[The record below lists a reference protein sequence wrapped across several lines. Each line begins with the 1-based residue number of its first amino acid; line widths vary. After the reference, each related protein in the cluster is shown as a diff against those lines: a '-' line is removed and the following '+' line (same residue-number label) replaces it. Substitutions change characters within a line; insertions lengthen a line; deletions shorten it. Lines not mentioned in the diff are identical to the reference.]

1 MHADWPEFLSPG
13 SQRAR
18 VMERFARARERGEFL
33 VGAAIG
39 AGLLGDAAERGGADF
54 LVALNAGRFRLM
66 GASSV
71 ACILP
76 IRDANQF
83 VLSFAPLEILSQCR
97 IPVYF
102 GASTLDPAL
111 SLEALVAEI
120 ADLGFAGVANFPS
133 VVHLPA
139 PVRHALDGPGLGFE
153 RELELLALA
162 HRHGLSS
169 LAYVRT
175 REQASAAAARGV
187 DIICYNVG
195 WNAGGAK
202 GPVSEI
208 SVEETAAHAREMH
221 GVIRRENP
229 RAFFFLEGGPIQ
241 DPDQLAAV
249 CRVARMHGYIGG
261 STIDR
266 LPLAQSVS
274 GQTQRFKS
282 ATALARILG
291 KQERMLV
298 DLGRRHGFV
307 GASEAMIDV
316 YEALDRFRRS
326 SFPMLISGERNTGRQ
341 TLIEALHGESRD
353 RRGSLAV
360 IEADDGNSGR
370 QAMIALFGRAA
381 VLGGAGLEGLASRE
395 DIGMIALRG
404 IEHVPLRLQRRL
416 ANTLKR
422 GRFVPFG
429 DRRGQRWTKRLMLV
443 SDFSLKSLL
452 AEGRIDPQLAE
463 LLSGHEIRLPPL
475 RKRTEDIE
483 DLLGRFMAGLA
494 GEGQPYPVLSPGAMS
509 LLRRH
514 DWPGNL
520 LELRSFASR
529 LFARHGAGRVD
540 EEAALGLLSGDS
552 DWMRRRMSSER
563 DILLDALWR
572 HGFHRGKTAAFLGI
586 SRKTLYNK
594 IRRYRLTSQV

>member
-1 MHADWPEFLSPG
+1 MHADWPGFLSPG

-162 HRHGLSS
+162 HRHDLSS

-316 YEALDRFRRS
+316 YEALDRFRGS

-429 DRRGQRWTKRLMLV
+429 DRRGQPWTKRLMLV